1 MTKPLHFDG
10 PPESHC
16 FGVPYVTLSIGG
28 VKREG
33 DPFEVDVSFPNVFHR
48 LQAEIANY
56 TKDAKQVA
64 WREPPQYV
72 NTDDGKI
79 TGFCRIA
86 VFK

>member
-1 MTKPLHFDG
+1 MNEPINFDG

-28 VKREG
+28 VKKEG
-33 DPFEVDVSFPNVFHR
+33 DEFEGDENFTNVFLR

-64 WREPPQYV
+64 WREPPQYI
-72 NTDDGKI
+72 NIADGKQ